1 MMAGTKNE
9 EKSAPKREKL
19 PARRRWVARRI
30 AVFLL
35 LLLAVNHVLHLGYL
49 LPVQGIRDIEERQ
62 GAPHGETLARLWT
75 PEVHA
80 THLVYLRGSEKAV
93 TIADTYL
100 TVYGWMGGFG
110 WTLDCTEDAPLY
122 AGEMTMRQ
130 DDQTETVCCYY
141 GRVDDPDITRVEISV
156 RRAYYVD
163 GPEQW
168 EETANL
174 PVEGE
179 DFIVRDEG
187 RYFLAEDVIDDRSH
201 ESYHRA
207 WIIAYDED
215 GNVVAEF
222 QIQEGTHSIYF

>member
-1 MMAGTKNE
+1 MR
-9 EKSAPKREKL
+9 SAR
-19 PARRRWVARRI
+19 AR
-30 AVFLL
+30 
-35 LLLAVNHVLHLGYL
+35 
-49 LPVQGIRDIEERQ
+49 
-62 GAPHGETLARLWT
+62 PHGETLARLWT

-215 GNVVAEF
+215 GNVMESSRSIRAPTVFIFNGTDEKAEPPD
-222 QIQEGTHSIYF
+222 GAL

>member
-62 GAPHGETLARLWT
+62 GAPHGQTLARLWT

-110 WTLDCTEDAPLY
+110 WTLDCAEDAPLY

-141 GRVDDPDITRVEISV
+141 GRVDDPEIARVEISV
-156 RRAYYVD
+156 RGAYYAET
-163 GPEQW
+163 GELW
-168 EETANL
+168 EEAANL

-179 DFIVRDEG
+179 DFVQRDEG
-187 RYFLAEDVIDDRSH
+187 RYFLVEDIRQEWPYDS
-201 ESYHRA
+201 SGRA

-215 GNVVAEF
+215 GNVMEEF
-222 QIQEGTHSIYF
+222 QIDQGTHSIYF

>member
-1 MMAGTKNE
+1 MSMRMIKQRT
-9 EKSAPKREKL
+9 
-19 PARRRWVARRI
+19 RRGRAIWWAAAA
-30 AVFLL
+30 AVL
-35 LLLAVNHVLHLGYL
+35 LLLANHVFRMGFL
-49 LPVQGIRDIEERQ
+49 LPLQGIRDIEERQ

-80 THLVYLRGSEKAV
+80 THLVYLRGSEDAV

-141 GRVDDPDITRVEISV
+141 GRVDDPEIARVEISV
-156 RRAYYVD
+156 RGAYYAET
-163 GPEQW
+163 GELW
-168 EETANL
+168 EEAANL

-179 DFIVRDEG
+179 DFVQRDEG
-187 RYFLAEDVIDDRSH
+187 RYFLVEDIRQEWPYDS
-201 ESYHRA
+201 SGRA

-215 GNVVAEF
+215 GNVMEEF
-222 QIQEGTHSIYF
+222 QIDQGTHSYFG